1 MVLSSLKIP
10 EICPV
15 GSQGLGTLEASGTTR
30 GRNQLKGRLLGRG
43 DRDATKLP
51 EGKGTSL
58 WVRQTYVMS
67 PHPSPHA
74 VTVPSYETLFTPKK
88 ILQMESEVRL
98 ASSRYHWK
106 DQAGGKKGLFK
117 LL

>member
-1 MVLSSLKIP
+1 M
-10 EICPV
+10 
-15 GSQGLGTLEASGTTR
+15 G
-30 GRNQLKGRLLGRG
+30 GREG
-43 DRDATKLP
+43 AAKLAK
-51 EGKGTSL
+51 GKGTSL

-67 PHPSPHA
+67 PHPCPNA
-74 VTVPSYETLFTPKK
+74 VTVPSYKTPFTPKK